1 MEISILQAILLGT
14 LYYLT
19 NNGTPALTGL
29 GSVSVRQPI
38 VCGTITGLILGDVVQ
53 GCIIGA
59 TINTLYLGFVNA
71 GGTLPADAGIGGIVG
86 TALALS
92 SGSSAEAAIAI
103 AVPLGI
109 MGTMIWTLRQTVNI
123 YFVHKMDHYA
133 ETGDTKK
140 MAFWQLWPAQ
150 IFAYCVT
157 AIPVA
162 LLVYLG
168 APVVQGAIDI
178 LSGTPLHILSAIGS
192 LLPAI
197 GIAMLLKMLNTRSG
211 ILLFF
216 VLGFFLQTYSGLS
229 MLIIAIFAGVFAWVY
244 GELKFRGEE

>member
-150 IFAYCVT
+150 IFCILRNSDSSCIAS
-157 AIPVA
+157 
-162 LLVYLG
+162 
-168 APVVQGAIDI
+168 
-178 LSGTPLHILSAIGS
+178 LSGCSCCSRSNRHVIWYT
-192 LLPAI
+192 
-197 GIAMLLKMLNTRSG
+197 IAYIKCNRQSFTS
-211 ILLFF
+211 
-216 VLGFFLQTYSGLS
+216 YWYCH
-229 MLIIAIFAGVFAWVY
+229 AA
-244 GELKFRGEE
+244 